1 MKNIIKVKIN
11 HEKLLDLSIGTW
23 SMLLLMESFR
33 LLISIIERK
42 LVIWWN
48 LQSEGTTTI
57 LHKNWDC
64 HLDRVLWLLKDQIF
78 SFYLAGKSLGHYI
91 FSLSSVSLYGCMKHI
106 TIMLGSFSL
115 LRLYQLELICIRF
128 DSSMKKSF
136 IWLITIFLSTC

>member
-11 HEKLLDLSIGTW
+11 HKKLLDLSIGTW
-23 SMLLLMESFR
+23 SMLLLMESFK

-91 FSLSSVSLYGCMKHI
+91 FSLYSVSLYGCMKHI
-106 TIMLGSFSL
+106 TIMPGSFSL